1 MAGPSSTA
9 YLLTENLLLQG
20 TVSSSATAAGSNALN
35 ALDYRTTSYWRPAAP
50 GACWIESTFA
60 APVIIDSVGLY
71 RHNCASAGASAQ
83 VQYHDGSDWVTVQT
97 LSSLTDNQCVLRRW
111 AGVAATRWR
120 VLFNTTAALVLGV
133 LVLGRAVRLPYGMPA
148 GFVPPRFGRQTD
160 LLSNK
165 TEAGQFAGR
174 AVIQRGALTEIQQ
187 PRVPVDWMRSTG
199 EQVLLHAEQRP
210 FFFSWADVAYPA
222 DCVYCQVRGEIPAA
236 RVIERGW
243 MSFSLPVECLL

>member
-9 YLLTENLLLQG
+9 YLLTDNLLLRG

-83 VQYHDGSDWVTVQT
+83 VQYHNGSGWVTVQT

-120 VLFNTTAALVLGV
+120 VLCLFCCQWFLDG
-133 LVLGRAVRLPYGMPA
+133 
-148 GFVPPRFGRQTD
+148 
-160 LLSNK
+160 
-165 TEAGQFAGR
+165 
-174 AVIQRGALTEIQQ
+174 
-187 PRVPVDWMRSTG
+187 
-199 EQVLLHAEQRP
+199 
-210 FFFSWADVAYPA
+210 YP
-222 DCVYCQVRGEIPAA
+222 
-236 RVIERGW
+236 
-243 MSFSLPVECLL
+243 L

>member
-1 MAGPSSTA
+1 MAT
-9 YLLTENLLLQG
+9 
-20 TVSSSATAAGSNALN
+20 
-35 ALDYRTTSYWRPAAP
+35 
-50 GACWIESTFA
+50 

-160 LLSNK
+160 QISNK

-174 AVIQRGALTEIQQ
+174 AV
-187 PRVPVDWMRSTG
+187 RVSREASG
-199 EQVLLHAEQRP
+199 GQAKR
-210 FFFSWADVAYPA
+210 
-222 DCVYCQVRGEIPAA
+222 
-236 RVIERGW
+236 
-243 MSFSLPVECLL
+243 